1 MQCQEYYRAKQLREQ
16 EEQMLS
22 ANMGNQLSAN
32 QARQRI
38 INAVPPKGSVNL
50 GATQGNVMVGGQG
63 QSQMMM
69 AGSGGIPMS
78 QSLPQA
84 PSKL

>member
-1 MQCQEYYRAKQLREQ
+1 
-16 EEQMLS
+16 MLS

-32 QARQRI
+32 QSRQRT
-38 INAVPPKGSVNL
+38 NNVPPPKGFGNMA
-50 GATQGNVMVGGQG
+50 ATQGNVMVGQG
-63 QSQMMM
+63 QTQLMM

-84 PSKL
+84 PSKP

>member
-22 ANMGNQLSAN
+22 ANMGNQLTAN
-32 QARQRI
+32 QSRART
-38 INAVPPKGSVNL
+38 NNPPPPKGFANMA
-50 GATQGNVMVGGQG
+50 ATQGNVMVGQG
-63 QSQMMM
+63 QTQLMM

>member
-32 QARQRI
+32 QARQRN
-38 INAVPPKGSVNL
+38 INALPPKGSVNM
-50 GATQGNVMVGGQG
+50 GATQGNMMIGHG
-63 QSQMMM
+63 QSQLMM

-78 QSLPQA
+78 QSLP
-84 PSKL
+84 

>member
-1 MQCQEYYRAKQLREQ
+1 
-16 EEQMLS
+16 MLS
-22 ANMGNQLSAN
+22 ANMGNQLSVN
-32 QARQRI
+32 QSRQRT
-38 INAVPPKGSVNL
+38 NNVPPPKGFANMA
-50 GATQGNVMVGGQG
+50 ATQGNVMVGQG
-63 QSQMMM
+63 QTQLMM